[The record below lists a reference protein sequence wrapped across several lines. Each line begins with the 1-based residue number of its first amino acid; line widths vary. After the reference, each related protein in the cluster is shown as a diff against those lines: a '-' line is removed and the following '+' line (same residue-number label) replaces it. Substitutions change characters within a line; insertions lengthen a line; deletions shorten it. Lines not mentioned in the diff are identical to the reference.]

1 MKKILQFFPLFSLII
16 VLAGCSDEQTTVQII
31 RTPSLTFSFNN
42 TSSWKADNY
51 SFPPVSKVVVY
62 PQDTSL
68 PGQLYN
74 RFSLQ
79 ATGRDSTG
87 NTYQLFI
94 TFDAIDIN
102 QLSGVYSPFYTSQK
116 GLSEV
121 QIYNLTNNNNLSA
134 YNLCAAHLANAV
146 FQVQKQNINE
156 RLITGTFQMTLCNSR
171 DSTDKINITNG
182 IMKDIK
188 Y

>member
-1 MKKILQFFPLFSLII
+1 MKKILQFLPLLSLLII
-16 VLAGCSDEQTTVQII
+16 LSGCSDEQTSVQII
-31 RTPSLTFSFNN
+31 RTPSLTFNFNN

-51 SFPPVSKVVVY
+51 LFSPVSKVVVY

-79 ATGRDSTG
+79 ATGRDSIG

-94 TFDAIDIN
+94 SFDAVDVN
-102 QLSGVYSPFYTSQK
+102 QLSGVYSPFYTSQR
-116 GLSEV
+116 GLAQV
-121 QIYNLTNNNNLSA
+121 QIYNLTNSNNLSA
-134 YNLCAAHLANAV
+134 YNLCVVNLANAV
-146 FQVQKQNINE
+146 FQIQKQNINE
-156 RLITGTFQMTLCNSR
+156 TLITGTFHMTLCNSR
-171 DSTDKINITNG
+171 DSSDKINITNG